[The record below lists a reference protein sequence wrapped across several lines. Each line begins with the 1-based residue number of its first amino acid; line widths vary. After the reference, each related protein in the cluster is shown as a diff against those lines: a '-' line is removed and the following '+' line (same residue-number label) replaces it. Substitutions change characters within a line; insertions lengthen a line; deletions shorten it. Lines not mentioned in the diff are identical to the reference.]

1 MKLGPVSLALVALA
15 LIISSSKSHAQ
26 AINKTPV
33 DVTLFVMS
41 RCPDAMMCERTFET
55 VFKIEDLPPVN
66 PLLSYIVT
74 INKTTISTSS
84 QLTSTTTT
92 TATCKHGP
100 LECAGNIQQLC
111 FKQYFP
117 DYRVWFPFVAAMNS
131 WEPRRIGEQEYAR
144 KVAHRVV
151 GTGHED
157 LLCQVEACANGQE
170 GLDMLIKSAQNTI
183 DHGVST
189 SCTVFIDNKK
199 RCVLDG
205 GIWQDCPKG
214 HSIADFVQS
223 IIDAA
228 SSVRYRLK
236 DEICKD
242 VAAMSHPP
250 DDDFDFEDID
260 ALELELNLDDQP
272 MRAITDK
279 GITQAQRNP
288 PMINRRNQPF
298 NSANSSS
305 NSNNKKISDFFSYQ
319 PLNASASTASKVAN
333 DEGEFEDF
341 GELDDAALLMD
352 DDDLLDDIETA
363 PTSVTKSTSSSYFA
377 TPQKAQS
384 PLQPPQQWPSPA
396 QPVKLFSIF
405 GGNNNPPPSKGNSFQ
420 QPRPNSS
427 INNGITNLVTSP
439 NIVSRSDPMNDFAVD
454 IFRSPESVGMPSQP
468 STHHEVDLETVR
480 TWQYPINYPK
490 RDYQYNIIRRA
501 LFTNT
506 LVSLPTGLG
515 KTFIAAVVMLN
526 YFRWFPKS
534 KLIFMAPTRPLVN
547 QQIQAC
553 FNICGIP
560 QDETIEMTGQQN
572 AELRRELWKRKRVIF
587 CTPQIAQNDINSGIC
602 PADEIVCLIVD
613 EAHRATG
620 RHAYSEVIRLLDP
633 LNRDIRVMA
642 LTATPGT
649 DIKAV
654 QQVVKNLKIA
664 KIEMRVEDSMDLQR
678 YVFKRTVQEMIVPCG
693 REVGE
698 IRDKFV
704 RLMKPFLDRLA
715 KQSILRT
722 TDPAQL
728 SRFVILSGRD
738 SYLRS
743 NPQYSANKSF
753 IMKQVGICM
762 GLVHAYELLTVHGIR
777 PFFANM
783 DPFAGTGSN
792 NQDNAGMVRS
802 LSSMSSSSSA
812 GGSRRGAGVKR
823 KQDDNDD
830 MGAENDMKPSL
841 ARKAMSDIPEFM
853 RMMDSIRSKMKQ
865 PSFVSHPKL
874 ERLVGVVVQHFIS
887 HQDEIDAQLNVR
899 AESSGSVASLASAA
913 SSTSSEPQQTRV
925 IIFANYRESV
935 EEIARVLEQHRPLI
949 KVQSFIGQATAKGKK
964 GISQKE
970 QQKVVA
976 DFQKGE
982 HNVLVATSIGEEGL
996 DIGDVDLIVCYDSH
1010 SSPIRMLQ
1018 RMGRTGR
1025 KRKGKICLLL
1035 AEGSEESKYRRAQ
1048 TQYKSVQRAISQS
1061 NSIQYYPHSPR
1072 ILPAGSPP
1080 TCELIHIHVP
1090 TYVKPLSA
1098 RKRLRLEDDDG
1109 ATPRPRIIQSAY
1121 LDPQE
1126 LARFQQKYL
1135 LPKREI
1141 RLITFER
1148 ACAKMLKNR
1157 KRSALTVDTTYLVG
1171 HSTRTLDFIN
1181 TVNQLA
1187 RARVEQSLAG
1197 LSGRNP
1203 DGIDDPYSKRML
1215 ALLEQSGPSGIAT
1228 GATDS
1233 LGGGAAGKPPRGHR
1247 LRDFIEDPQDQDNS
1261 HDEDLF
1267 ETLFGDVSNVE
1278 PSIRPKPKQQEQ
1290 WKPKPRRKA
1299 TKAKD
1304 SLATTTTPS
1313 NSTAIF
1319 HKSSTLKSY
1328 FDTISDDEVDL
1339 EIMGGLGGEFASA
1352 VAVNNHFRQSS
1363 PGDDHIPS
1371 PAAWSPRRSID
1382 HRSTVSRRK
1391 GFDFKEPL
1399 TPPPL
1404 WYRPETKDEMDDERN
1419 HRRHKGKDRADNNN
1433 DGEVVVF
1440 PLPPLPGPGEWYVP
1454 ADMERATT
1462 SGFVSAKTLISND
1475 SHINQ
1480 GGQTD
1485 KSTSKV
1491 KSSTYENRGDSIDM
1505 AIAVEDSVDYDCD
1518 EFQDDE
1524 YFSW

>member
-1 MKLGPVSLALVALA
+1 MKFSPASLALIALA
-15 LIISSSKSHAQ
+15 LITSSSKSHAQ
-26 AINKTPV
+26 AIGKTPV

-66 PLLSYIVT
+66 PLLSYIAT
-74 INKTTISTSS
+74 INKMTNSTSS
-84 QLTSTTTT
+84 SLASTTTT
-92 TATCKHGP
+92 TVTCKHGP

-111 FKQYFP
+111 FKRYFP
-117 DYRVWFPFVAAMNS
+117 NYRVWFPFVAAMNS
-131 WEPRRIGEQEYAR
+131 WEPQRIGEPEYAR

-151 GTGHED
+151 GTGHGA
-157 LLCQVEACANGQE
+157 LLHQVEACANGQE
-170 GLDMLIKSAQNTI
+170 GLDMLIESAQNTI
-183 DHGVST
+183 DYGIST
-189 SCTVFIDNKK
+189 SCTVFINNKK
-199 RCVLDG
+199 RCVVDG
-205 GIWQDCPKG
+205 GIWRDCPGG

-228 SSVRYRLK
+228 SSVRHRLK
-236 DEICKD
+236 DEICKG
-242 VAAMSHPP
+242 VAAMSHPR

-272 MRAITDK
+272 LRIGADK
-279 GITQAQRNP
+279 RITQIQRNP
-288 PMINRRNQPF
+288 PMISHRDQPS
-298 NSANSSS
+298 NNAGSSS
-305 NSNNKKISDFFSYQ
+305 NSNNKKISDFFSCQ
-319 PLNASASTASKVAN
+319 PSNASASAASKDAI

-352 DDDLLDDIETA
+352 DNDLLDDFDTT
-363 PTSVTKSTSSSYFA
+363 PTSAARSTSSSYFA
-377 TPQKAQS
+377 APQNA
-384 PLQPPQQWPSPA
+384 QPPFQQPQQRPSPA
-396 QPVKLFSIF
+396 QPAKLFSIF
-405 GGNNNPPPSKGNSFQ
+405 GGNNNPPPTRGNSPPLSRGNSFQ
-420 QPRPNSS
+420 QPRS
-427 INNGITNLVTSP
+427 INSISNGITNPATSP
-439 NIVSRSDPMNDFAVD
+439 NIISRSDPMNDFAVD
-454 IFRSPESVGMPSQP
+454 IFKSPESVGMPSQP
-468 STHHEVDLETVR
+468 STHHEIDLEAVR

-572 AELRRELWKRKRVIF
+572 AELRRELWKRKRVVF
-587 CTPQIAQNDINSGIC
+587 CTPQIAQNDIKSGIC

-620 RHAYSEVIRLLDP
+620 RHAYSEVVRLLDP

-654 QQVVKNLKIA
+654 QQVIKNLKIA
-664 KIEMRVEDSMDLQR
+664 KIEMRIEDSMDLQR
-678 YVFKRTVQEMIVPCG
+678 YVFKRTVQEMVVPCG

-704 RLMKPFLDRLA
+704 RLMRPFLDRLA
-715 KQSILRT
+715 KQNILRT
-722 TDPAQL
+722 ADPTQL

-762 GLVHAYELLTVHGIR
+762 GLVHAYELLTIHGIR

-783 DPFAGTGSN
+783 DPFAGASSN
-792 NQDNAGMVRS
+792 NQDSVGMMRS
-802 LSSMSSSSSA
+802 LSSMSSSSSST
-812 GGSRRGAGVKR
+812 GGSRKGVGVKR

-830 MGAENDMKPSL
+830 LGVENDMKPSL

-853 RMMDSIRSKMKQ
+853 RMMDSIRNKMKQ

-874 ERLVGVVVQHFIS
+874 ERLVGVVVQHFVN
-887 HQDEIDAQLNVR
+887 HQDESDAQLNAR
-899 AESSGSVASLASAA
+899 AESSGSAASSASGA
-913 SSTSSEPQQTRV
+913 SSTSNEPQQTRV
-925 IIFANYRESV
+925 MIFANYRESV

-1035 AEGSEESKYRRAQ
+1035 AEGPEESKYRRAQ
-1048 TQYKSVQRAISQS
+1048 TQYKSVQRAISQG
-1061 NSIQYYPHSPR
+1061 NIIQYYPHSPR

-1080 TCELIHIHVP
+1080 VCDLIHIHVP

-1098 RKRLRLEDDDG
+1098 RKRLRLEDDEG
-1109 ATPRPRIIQSAY
+1109 VATRPRTIQSAY

-1135 LPKREI
+1135 IPRREV
-1141 RLITFER
+1141 RLITFQR
-1148 ACAKMLKNR
+1148 ACSKLLQNR
-1157 KRSALTVDTTYLVG
+1157 KRSALTADTTYQVG

-1187 RARVEQSLAG
+1187 KARVEQSLAG
-1197 LSGRNP
+1197 LSERNP
-1203 DGIDDPYSKRML
+1203 DGMDDPYSKRMH
-1215 ALLEQSGPSGIAT
+1215 ALLEQSGPSGIAI
-1228 GATDS
+1228 GDTDS
-1233 LGGGAAGKPPRGHR
+1233 SVATGKPLRGHR
-1247 LRDFIEDPQDQDNS
+1247 LRGFIEDPQDQENS

-1267 ETLFGDVSNVE
+1267 ETLFGGVSNAE
-1278 PSIRPKPKQQEQ
+1278 PSIRPKPKQQE
-1290 WKPKPRRKA
+1290 PKPRRKT

-1304 SLATTTTPS
+1304 SLIATKSPLISTTS
-1313 NSTAIF
+1313 
-1319 HKSSTLKSY
+1319 L

-1339 EIMGGLGGEFASA
+1339 EIMGGLGGEFTSA
-1352 VAVNNHFRQSS
+1352 VAVKDPFRQSS

-1371 PAAWSPRRSID
+1371 LTTWNPHRSID

-1391 GFDFKEPL
+1391 EFDFKESL

-1404 WYRPETKDEMDDERN
+1404 WYRPETDDEMEDERN
-1419 HRRHKGKDRADNNN
+1419 HRRHKGKDRADDDN
-1433 DGEVVVF
+1433 DGKVVVF
-1440 PLPPLPGPGEWYVP
+1440 TLPPLPEPGEWYVP
-1454 ADMERATT
+1454 ADMERTTT

-1475 SHINQ
+1475 SRINQ
-1480 GGQTD
+1480 GDQTD
-1485 KSTSKV
+1485 KSASKV
-1491 KSSTYENRGDSIDM
+1491 KSSTYEDRGDSIDM
-1505 AIAVEDSVDYDCD
+1505 PIAVEDSLDYDRD